1 MNQKALLVGTASA
14 LSCLL
19 LKDNKKNQCN
29 QLKLPSFPNIVEV
42 RSAIKGR
49 IRLYIPL
56 LKDNAMLSEQVLKE
70 FEGIPVIKEV
80 KINTKIATLLMIYN
94 EDKVQPHILEGAV
107 IKLLGLDATIHQEEK
122 SVLERE
128 FRTIINAVNKGVFEK
143 TKGFMDAKYLLVIW
157 LLIISVLKFIQ
168 NPETPLNPFSLLWWS
183 TNIALRGKS
192 YD

>member
-1 MNQKALLVGTASA
+1 
-14 LSCLL
+14 
-19 LKDNKKNQCN
+19 
-29 QLKLPSFPNIVEV
+29 
-42 RSAIKGR
+42 
-49 IRLYIPL
+49 
-56 LKDNAMLSEQVLKE
+56 
-70 FEGIPVIKEV
+70 
-80 KINTKIATLLMIYN
+80 MIYN

-107 IKLLGLDATIHQEEK
+107 IKLLGLDAAIHQEEN

-143 TKGFMDAKYLLVIW
+143 TKGFMDGKYLLVIW